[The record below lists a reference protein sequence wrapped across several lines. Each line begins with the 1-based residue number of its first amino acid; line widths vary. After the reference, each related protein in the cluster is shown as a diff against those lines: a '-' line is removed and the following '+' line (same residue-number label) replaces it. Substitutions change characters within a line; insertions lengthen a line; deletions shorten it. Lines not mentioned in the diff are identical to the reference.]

1 MDSIDTEVCDDPG
14 KRDRQGRRVLG
25 RDEWHRLMAEYD
37 ESGLTQEAFC
47 KREGVNY
54 HTFVAWLGRRKR
66 GGDGEGN
73 GSAPAKFHELTL
85 SGGPAG
91 GGSLEV
97 ALPDGTVLRGGD
109 ADALARLARLLRS

>member
-1 MDSIDTEVCDDPG
+1 MESIDTEVCEDPG
-14 KRDRQGRRVLG
+14 KRDRKGRRVLG

-37 ESGLTQEAFC
+37 GSGLTQEAFC

-66 GGDGEGN
+66 SGGEVDEPV
-73 GSAPAKFHELTL
+73 PAKFHELTL
-85 SGGPAG
+85 SGGSAS
-91 GGSLEV
+91 GSGLEV

-109 ADALARLARLLRS
+109 AEALARLARLLRS